1 MHTLALP
8 FKKIGNPNWFAEYVS
23 CLTSDL
29 KVSITKEI
37 KPAIHTETQFIC
49 SLHVICV
56 FKESFMKSIEKLWRL
71 NLAHA
76 EVIVV
81 SMLIIIQFIDCKIA
95 IEKIKRGNES
105 HEKTIEIIQVSCVR
119 IRALKSCLFND
130 TIELDANLKWGVTIR
145 S

>member
-1 MHTLALP
+1 M
-8 FKKIGNPNWFAEYVS
+8 
-23 CLTSDL
+23 
-29 KVSITKEI
+29 SITKEI

-81 SMLIIIQFIDCKIA
+81 LMLIIIIQFIDCMIV
-95 IEKIKRGNES
+95 IGKIKRGNEMRVMR
-105 HEKTIEIIQVSCVR
+105 KL
-119 IRALKSCLFND
+119 LKYYRFH
-130 TIELDANLKWGVTIR
+130 A
-145 S
+145 